1 MRIGL
6 SNFVPF
12 NTHIDEQN
20 DFSSSVIDYLWR
32 NSSLFEFRSIYNL
45 FYAFNNSLQQRFRPN
60 KKISMEERKILS
72 NIQISILPPF

>member
-20 DFSSSVIDYLWR
+20 DFSSSEIDYLWR

-45 FYAFNNSLQQRFRPN
+45 SYAFNNSLQQRFRPN

>member
-20 DFSSSVIDYLWR
+20 DFSSSVIDYL
-32 NSSLFEFRSIYNL
+32 
-45 FYAFNNSLQQRFRPN
+45 
-60 KKISMEERKILS
+60 
-72 NIQISILPPF
+72 